1 MRAFHDDKSIGNVP
15 DSIDKLH
22 VCTSK
27 RLNITIISAIVAV
40 ASEDE
45 RERARELNTHAVP
58 LFRAAQCL

>member
-45 RERARELNTHAVP
+45 RELNTHAIP
-58 LFRAAQCL
+58 LFRAAECL